1 MFENMAGF
9 RRAARTAVVMAA
21 MGSGVWALSA
31 PVGTPVADAQ
41 TTDFSAVDTNHDGR
55 IDRGEYEKRML
66 DVFYLAD
73 TNKDGVLEVQEVVVA
88 ERGLFDRADA
98 NKDGK
103 VTLREFLVVRM
114 ADFDAADT
122 NHDGVL
128 SESEVQAW
136 EAR

>member
-1 MFENMAGF
+1 MAGL
-9 RRAARTAVVMAA
+9 RRAARTAVVTAA
-21 MGSGVWALSA
+21 MVPGVWALSVA
-31 PVGTPVADAQ
+31 VAVGTPVAHAQ
-41 TTDFSAVDTNHDGR
+41 TTTDFSAVDTNHDGR